1 MSPEALPMSSKL
13 HRLRTPILP
22 QRVRR
27 IEGQG
32 FAFIPHRFLRDEF
45 LTSLNRD
52 ELALYIFLLLA
63 SNRFGVSFYGYDA
76 ICSVL
81 RMPIETYL
89 EARNGLIDKDLI
101 AFDGTRFQVLS
112 LPNRP
117 KINKPKALTTQ
128 DDFEKHDSATIR
140 SILVEQFG
148 QYDHQDE
155 DNDD

>member
-1 MSPEALPMSSKL
+1 MSSKL

-27 IEGQG
+27 IGGQG
-32 FAFIPHRFLRDEF
+32 FAFIPHRFLRDDF
-45 LTSLNRD
+45 LTSLDRE

-63 SNRFGVSFYGYDA
+63 SNRYGVSFYGYDA

-89 EARNGLIDKDLI
+89 KARNGLIAKDLI

-112 LPNRP
+112 LPKSLIITEP
-117 KINKPKALTTQ
+117 KPLTSQ

-140 SILVEQFG
+140 SILLDQFG
-148 QYDHQDE
+148 PVDDE
-155 DNDD
+155 DDD